1 MGYGRI
7 RRVVQGDR
15 MKATI
20 FLVLPLFFL
29 LVINGLSPMALAKP
43 YWFKEGFSA
52 TYKIISTDILTEDFE
67 ATAHGWLGMTVDD
80 ANGTYRWEVKA
91 MSEGYAQVSV
101 NLDLTGKYWS
111 YEHSGFVIGPWNKSA
126 TVKMDVDNRT
136 VTLLNGTELGTIPYW
151 IDPNV
156 QKWDLVTI
164 YGKPPH
170 EVKATVMQ
178 WLYNPVKT
186 PVGEFDCW
194 ELYVEG
200 KKRTDLGLKA
210 NTFLWYDK
218 ATGILVAAF
227 MTYYDVIMTSMGAVQ
242 VYLYAKDGK
251 DFKAPSSFILVSM
264 TTSSPSSPQF
274 LNISEYI
281 PYIIA
286 AVAVTAIPTAVYLTR
301 RKRRKTHTA
310 E

>member
-1 MGYGRI
+1 
-7 RRVVQGDR
+7 
-15 MKATI
+15 MKSKI
-20 FLVLPLFFL
+20 L
-29 LVINGLSPMALAKP
+29 LVFLFLFPLMINGFSPMALAKP
-43 YWFKEGFSA
+43 YWLKEGFSA
-52 TYKIISTDILTEDFE
+52 TYKIISTDILTEKFE
-67 ATAHGWLGMTVDD
+67 ATAHGWTGMTVDD

-91 MSEGYAQVSV
+91 MSEGYAEVDV
-101 NLDLTGKYWS
+101 NLDVTGKYWS
-111 YEHSGFVIGPWNKSA
+111 YEHSGFIIGPWNRSA

-170 EVKATVMQ
+170 EVKATVMR

-186 PVGEFDCW
+186 PAGEFDCW
-194 ELYVEG
+194 QLYVEG

-210 NTFLWYDK
+210 NTFLYYDK
-218 ATGILVAAF
+218 ATGILVASF
-227 MTYYDVIMTSMGAVQ
+227 MKYYDVIMTSMGAVE
-242 VYLYAKDGK
+242 VNLYAKDSK
-251 DFKAPSSFILVSM
+251 SWKAPSSFVLTSM
-264 TTSSPSSPQF
+264 STSSPSSPQF